1 MSERTKEKWR
11 IAHYITSTITNVL
24 VGVFV
29 LAVLISLLS
38 QLAKAAEPQR
48 WPGPYAAQLVA
59 VLDGDTQRFAVR
71 GQCPFGCVNGRIDLR
86 LADIDTPETRLCRR
100 VTTKRAA
107 RRASCELCPS
117 AVRRAKLAKFYAKRF
132 LGRGPARL
140 VNMRPGKY
148 YGRAVGDVE
157 VYHKGRWLSLR
168 AALLRLGHGVSYDG
182 TTKAKDW
189 CAG

>member
-1 MSERTKEKWR
+1 MNDRIKEKWR
-11 IAHYITSTITNVL
+11 IAHYITGTFASVL
-24 VGVFV
+24 VII
-29 LAVLISLLS
+29 LITAVLISLLS
-38 QLAKAAEPQR
+38 QLAKAAEAER
-48 WPGPYAAQLVA
+48 WLGPYAAELVT
-59 VLDGDTQRFAVR
+59 VLDGDTQRFAVPR
-71 GQCPFGCVNGRIDLR
+71 RCPFGCVNGRIDLR

-132 LGRGPARL
+132 LSRGPVRL
-140 VNMRPGKY
+140 VRLRPGKY

-157 VYHKGRWLSLR
+157 VYHKGQWLSLR
-168 AALLRLGHGVSYDG
+168 VALLRLGHGVAYDG
-182 TTKAKDW
+182 ATKVKDW